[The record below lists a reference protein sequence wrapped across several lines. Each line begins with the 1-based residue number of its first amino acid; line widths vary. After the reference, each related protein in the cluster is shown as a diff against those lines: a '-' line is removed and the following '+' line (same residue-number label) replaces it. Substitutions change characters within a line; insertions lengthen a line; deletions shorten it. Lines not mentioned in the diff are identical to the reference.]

1 MQAWDAVPVPKL
13 PPSAHRVH
21 LYNPRTRDLVAVGP
35 QTGEARLYACGIT
48 PYDATHLGHAFT
60 YVTIDLLVRAW
71 RDAGLGVR
79 YAQNITDVDDP
90 LLERAAATGRDWA
103 ELAAE
108 QIELYRAD
116 MAALRVLPP
125 SHFVGVVEA
134 MDMIADTATAL
145 RDGGDA
151 YAISDPEYPDWYFR
165 VDEAGLLERTGL
177 PRDQALA
184 LFAERGGDPGR
195 AGKHHQLDALLW
207 RRARP
212 DEPAWDSA
220 LGRGR
225 PGWHIE
231 CAAIALATLGA
242 DFDVQ
247 AGGSDLA
254 FPHHPMSALQAEM
267 VSHRPCDHAAL
278 HTAMVAYDGE
288 KMSKSLG
295 NLVFVHRLLADGAD
309 PMAVRLMLLAQHYRS
324 DWEYTPELL
333 MVATRRLARWRA
345 AVHRPAGP
353 DAEPL
358 IAAIRAALS
367 DDLDAPTALRE
378 IDLWAGSEGAT
389 STAAPTQVRDA
400 VDAVLGVDL

>member
-165 VDEAGLLERTGL
+165 VDEAGLLERTGH

>member
-13 PPSAHRVH
+13 PPSAHRVR

-90 LLERAAATGRDWA
+90 LLERATATARDWA

-151 YAISDPEYPDWYFR
+151 YAIPDPEYPDWYFR

-267 VSHRPCDHAAL
+267 VSHQPCDHAAL
-278 HTAMVAYDGE
+278 HTAMVAYDGQ

-333 MVATRRLARWRA
+333 RVATRRLARWRA

-358 IAAIRAALS
+358 LAAVRAALS
-367 DDLDAPTALRE
+367 SDLDAPTALGE
-378 IDLWAGSEGAT
+378 IDLWAASKGAT
-389 STAAPTQVRDA
+389 STAAPAAVRDA
-400 VDAVLGVDL
+400 VDALLGVRL

>member
-1 MQAWDAVPVPKL
+1 MQAWDAAPVPKL

-21 LYNPRTRDLVAVGP
+21 LHDPRSGDLAAVGP
-35 QTGEARLYACGIT
+35 ETGEARLYACGIT

-71 RDAGLGVR
+71 RDAGLAVR
-79 YAQNITDVDDP
+79 YAQNVTDVDDP
-90 LLERAAATGRDWA
+90 LLERATAIGRDWA

-108 QIELYRAD
+108 QIALYRED

-125 SHFVGVVEA
+125 THFVGVVEA
-134 MDMIADTATAL
+134 MDLIADTATAL
-145 RDGGDA
+145 RDAGDA
-151 YAISDPEYPDWYFR
+151 YAIADAEYPDWYFR

-184 LFAERGGDPGR
+184 LFAERGGDPQR
-195 AGKHHQLDALLW
+195 AGKDNQLDALLW

-212 DEPAWDSA
+212 DEPAWESA

-231 CAAIALATLGA
+231 CAAIALAALGA

-267 VSHRPCDHAAL
+267 VSHQPCDHTAL
-278 HTAMVAYDGE
+278 HTAMVAYEGQ

-295 NLVFVHRLLADGAD
+295 NLVFVHQLLADGAD

-333 MVATRRLARWRA
+333 RVASRRLARWRA

-353 DAEPL
+353 DAEAL
-358 IAAIRAALS
+358 LAAIRAALS
-367 DDLDAPTALRE
+367 SDLDAPTALRE
-378 IDLWAGSEGAT
+378 IDLWAASTGAT
-389 STAAPTQVRDA
+389 SSAAPGRVSEA
-400 VDAVLGVDL
+400 VDALLGVAL